1 MTINIDF
8 RIIYLR
14 KVGIVMEEIAYLE
27 EQLNINIDL
36 LKIAKDYCEFN
47 NDNISSTS
55 SLLSLLDIVLENQKI
70 ILSKLDKLEMI
81 APIK

>member
-70 ILSKLDKLEMI
+70 ILSKLDKLELNC
-81 APIK
+81 PN